1 MIFAKKIEPIFRN
14 EFVKIW
20 NFGKVS
26 QGIVKNEESNS
37 HIHFLIVTKQQ
48 TQMSSYQLGK
58 WDLTELVKNP
68 KSPAFQKQ
76 IQELER
82 QAKKFEKIK
91 SKLNPKMSS
100 KQFMNILHQVEEISE
115 NMSRIGGYASLSYSS
130 DTQSDEATSLMTKM
144 SKLGSE
150 ISNKILFFDL
160 WWKTQ
165 VDNKNA
171 KRLMKDAGELTE
183 YLSHKRL
190 FAKYALSEPE
200 ERIINTLD
208 VTGISALVKLYD
220 KITNSFEYKMKVGSK
235 IKTMTREELTNYV
248 RSTNPKI
255 RETAYKTILS
265 KYSENKGVVGE
276 IYQNIVQNWKDEG
289 IEIRGYKS
297 PISMRNIGN
306 DVDDKTI
313 DSLLS
318 ICKKNS
324 PIFQKFFIQKAK
336 MLKMKKLRRY
346 DLYAP
351 AAANIKEKNYS
362 YDKSVKLVFESLGK
376 FSSTLEEHARKVF
389 NENHIDSD
397 IRQGKR
403 DGAFCSTLTPKITPY
418 VLVNFTGKSRDVF
431 TLAHELGHAVHSQT
445 AQDRSILVQDA
456 PLPLA
461 ETASTFSELLLYD
474 NLSNKISD
482 DEKKAMLSEKIDDL
496 YATILRQSF
505 FTIFEVDAH
514 KQIGNGTT
522 IDEISNTYL
531 KNLKVQFGNSVSL
544 SDDFEIEWSCIP
556 HFYHTPFYCY
566 AYSFGNLLALSLFQ
580 RYKKEGK
587 DFVPAYINILAAG
600 GSKKPEKLLSEYGF
614 DITSPKFWQEGFDYV
629 KDQVNTLAS
638 LN

>member
-1 MIFAKKIEPIFRN
+1 MTTYHP
-14 EFVKIW
+14 
-20 NFGKVS
+20 
-26 QGIVKNEESNS
+26 GI
-37 HIHFLIVTKQQ
+37 
-48 TQMSSYQLGK
+48 
-58 WDLTELVKNP
+58 WDLTKLVKNP

-76 IQELER
+76 IKELEK
-82 QAKKFEKIK
+82 QAIKFEKIK
-91 SKLNPKMSS
+91 SKLNPKISS
-100 KQFMNILHQVEEISE
+100 ANFKNILQQVEEISE

-130 DTQSDEATSLMTKM
+130 NTQSDEATSLMSRM

-165 VDNKNA
+165 VDEKNA
-171 KRLMKDAGELTE
+171 KRLMKDAGELRE

-200 ERIINTLD
+200 EKIINTLD

-220 KITNSFEYKMKVGSK
+220 KITNSYEYKMKIGNKNKVL
-235 IKTMTREELTNYV
+235 TREELTNYV

-255 RETAYKTILS
+255 RETAYKTILG
-265 KYSENKGVVGE
+265 KYIENKGVIGE
-276 IYQNIVQNWKDEG
+276 IYQNIVRNWKDEG

-313 DSLLS
+313 ESLLAV
-318 ICKKNS
+318 CRKNS
-324 PIFQKFFIQKAK
+324 PVFQKFFQQKAK
-336 MLKMKKLRRY
+336 MLKLKKLRRY
-346 DLYAP
+346 DVYAP
-351 AAANIKEKNYS
+351 ATANIKEKNYT

-376 FSSTLEEHARKVF
+376 FSSTLEDYAKKVF
-389 NENHIDSD
+389 NENHVDSE

-403 DGAFCSTLTPKITPY
+403 DGAFCSTLSPKRTPF

-474 NLSNKISD
+474 NLSDKISNN
-482 DEKKAMLSEKIDDL
+482 EKKIMLSEKIDDL

-505 FTIFEVDAH
+505 FTIFEVNAH
-514 KQIGNGTT
+514 KQIGEGTT
-522 IDEISNTYL
+522 IDEISKLYL
-531 KNLKVQFGNSVSL
+531 QNLKEQFGNSVTL
-544 SDDFEIEWSCIP
+544 SDDFAIEWSCIP

-614 DITSPKFWQEGFDYV
+614 DIRSPKFWQEGFDYV
-629 KDQVNTLAS
+629 KEQVKALSA

>member
-1 MIFAKKIEPIFRN
+1 MTNYK
-14 EFVKIW
+14 
-20 NFGKVS
+20 
-26 QGIVKNEESNS
+26 
-37 HIHFLIVTKQQ
+37 
-48 TQMSSYQLGK
+48 LGM
-58 WDLTELVKNP
+58 WDLSELVKNP
-68 KSPAFQKQ
+68 KSLAFQKQ
-76 IQELER
+76 IKELEN
-82 QAKKFEKIK
+82 QAIKFEKIK

-100 KQFMNILHQVEEISE
+100 KKFMSIIQQIEEISK
-115 NMSRIGGYASLSYSS
+115 NMSKIGGYASLSYSS

-165 VDNKNA
+165 VDDKNA
-171 KRLMKDAGELTE
+171 KRLMKDAGEITE

-220 KITNSFEYKMKVGSK
+220 KITNAFEYKMKIGNKS
-235 IKTMTREELTNYV
+235 KTMTREELTNYV

-255 RETAYKTILS
+255 RETAYKTILT
-265 KYSENKGVVGE
+265 KYTENKGVIGE
-276 IYQNIVQNWKDEG
+276 IYQNIVLNWRDEG
-289 IEIRGYKS
+289 IEIRGYES

-313 DSLLS
+313 ETLLS
-318 ICKKNS
+318 ICRKNS
-324 PIFQKFFIQKAK
+324 PVFQKFFVQKAK
-336 MLKMKKLRRY
+336 MLKIKKLRRY

-351 AAANIKEKNYS
+351 AAANIKEKNYA

-376 FSSTLEEHARKVF
+376 FSNTLEEYARKVF
-389 NENHIDSD
+389 NESHIDSA

-431 TLAHELGHAVHSQT
+431 TLAHELGHAVHSQA
-445 AQDRSILVQDA
+445 AQNRSILVQDA

-474 NLSNKISD
+474 NLSDKISD
-482 DEKKAMLSEKIDDL
+482 NEKKIMLAEKIDDL
-496 YATILRQSF
+496 YATIMRQSF

-514 KQIGNGTT
+514 KQMGKGTT
-522 IDEISNTYL
+522 INEISKTYL
-531 KNLKVQFGNSVSL
+531 QNLKEQFGNSVSL
-544 SDDFEIEWSCIP
+544 SDDFAIEWSCIP

-587 DFVPAYINILAAG
+587 DFVPAYMSILAAG
-600 GSKKPEKLLSEYGF
+600 GSKKPEKLLAEYGF
-614 DITSPKFWQEGFDYV
+614 DIRSPKFWQEGFDYV
-629 KDQVNTLAS
+629 NEQVKALAL

>member
-1 MIFAKKIEPIFRN
+1 MTEYK
-14 EFVKIW
+14 
-20 NFGKVS
+20 
-26 QGIVKNEESNS
+26 
-37 HIHFLIVTKQQ
+37 
-48 TQMSSYQLGK
+48 LGT
-58 WDLTELVKNP
+58 WDLSELAKDP

-76 IQELER
+76 IQELEK
-82 QAKKFEKIK
+82 QAKRFEKIK
-91 SKLNPKMSS
+91 SRLDPKMSS
-100 KQFMNILHQVEEISE
+100 KKFMSILQEVEQISE
-115 NMSRIGGYASLSYSS
+115 KMSKIGGYASLSYSS

-165 VDNKNA
+165 VDDKNA
-171 KRLMKDAGELTE
+171 KRLMKDAGELKE
-183 YLSHKRL
+183 YLMHKRL

-208 VTGISALVKLYD
+208 VTGVSALVKLYD
-220 KITNSFEYKMKVGSK
+220 KITNAYEYKMKIGNK
-235 IKTMTREELTNYV
+235 TKTMTREELTNYV

-255 RETAYKTILS
+255 RETAYKTILT
-265 KYSENKGVVGE
+265 KYTQNKGVLGE
-276 IYQNIVQNWKDEG
+276 IYQNIVLNWRDEG

-313 DSLLS
+313 ESLLFA
-318 ICKKNS
+318 CRKNS
-324 PIFQKFFIQKAK
+324 PVFQRFFVQKAK

-351 AAANIKEKNYS
+351 AAANIKEKNYP
-362 YDKSVKLVFESLGK
+362 YNKSVKLVFESLGR
-376 FSSTLEEHARKVF
+376 FSQTLEEFARKIF
-389 NENHIDSD
+389 NENHIDSAV
-397 IRQGKR
+397 RQGKR

-431 TLAHELGHAVHSQT
+431 TLAHELGHAVHSQA

-474 NLSNKISD
+474 NISSKISD
-482 DEKKAMLSEKIDDL
+482 DEKKIMLSEKIDDL

-514 KQIGNGTT
+514 KQIAQGTT
-522 IDEISNTYL
+522 VDEISKTYL
-531 KNLKVQFGNSVSL
+531 QNLKEQFGNSVVL
-544 SDDFEIEWSCIP
+544 SDDFAIEWSCIP

-587 DFVPAYINILAAG
+587 DFVPSYINILAAG

-614 DITSPKFWQEGFDYV
+614 DIRSPKFWQEGFDYV
-629 KDQVNTLAS
+629 SEQVKALS
-638 LN
+638 KLN

>member
-1 MIFAKKIEPIFRN
+1 
-14 EFVKIW
+14 
-20 NFGKVS
+20 
-26 QGIVKNEESNS
+26 
-37 HIHFLIVTKQQ
+37 
-48 TQMSSYQLGK
+48 MSSYQLGK
-58 WDLTELVKNP
+58 WDLTKLVKNP

-76 IQELER
+76 IKELEN

-91 SKLNPKMSS
+91 SKLDPKMSS
-100 KQFMNILHQVEEISE
+100 KQFMNILQQVEEISE
-115 NMSRIGGYASLSYSS
+115 NMNKIGGYASLSYSS

-144 SKLGSE
+144 SKLGAE

-165 VDNKNA
+165 VDENNA

-220 KITNSFEYKMKVGSK
+220 KITNSFEYKMKVGNKSK
-235 IKTMTREELTNYV
+235 KMTREELTSYV
-248 RSTNPKI
+248 RNTSPKI

-276 IYQNIVQNWKDEG
+276 IYQNIALNWKDEG

-306 DVDDKTI
+306 DIDDKTI
-313 DSLLS
+313 ESLLAV
-318 ICKKNS
+318 CKKNS
-324 PIFQKFFIQKAK
+324 PVFQKFFVQKAK
-336 MLKMKKLRRY
+336 MLNMKKLRRY

-376 FSSTLEEHARKVF
+376 FSSTLEEYARKVF
-389 NENHIDSD
+389 NENHIDSA

-403 DGAFCSTLTPKITPY
+403 DGAFCSTLSPKITPY

-431 TLAHELGHAVHSQT
+431 TLAHELGHAVHSQA

-474 NLSNKISD
+474 NISNKISD
-482 DEKKAMLSEKIDDL
+482 NEKKIMLSEKIDDL

-514 KQIGNGTT
+514 KQIGEGTT
-522 IDEISNTYL
+522 IDEISKTYL
-531 KNLKVQFGNSVSL
+531 NNLKVQFGNSLSL
-544 SDDFEIEWSCIP
+544 SDDFAIEWSCIP

-587 DFVPAYINILAAG
+587 DFVPAYISILAAG

-614 DITSPKFWQEGFDYV
+614 DISSPKFWQEGFSYV
-629 KDQVNTLAS
+629 KEQVKALS
-638 LN
+638 LLN

>member
-1 MIFAKKIEPIFRN
+1 M
-14 EFVKIW
+14 
-20 NFGKVS
+20 
-26 QGIVKNEESNS
+26 EE
-37 HIHFLIVTKQQ
+37 
-48 TQMSSYQLGK
+48 YELGK
-58 WDLTELVKNP
+58 WDLSELAKNP
-68 KSPAFQKQ
+68 KSPQFQKQ
-76 IQELER
+76 VIELENL
-82 QAKKFEKIK
+82 AKKFEKIK
-91 SKLNPKMSS
+91 TKLDPKMSS
-100 KQFMNILHQVEEISE
+100 KKFMTILKEVEEISE
-115 NMSRIGGYASLSYSS
+115 KMSKIGGYASLSYSA

-165 VDNKNA
+165 VDEKNA
-171 KRLMKDAGELTE
+171 RRLMKDAGELME
-183 YLSHKRL
+183 YLQHKRL

-220 KITNSFEYKMKVGSK
+220 KITNAFEYKMKIGNK
-235 IKTMTREELTNYV
+235 IKVMTREEITNYV

-255 RETAYKTILS
+255 RETAYKTILT
-265 KYSENKGVVGE
+265 KYTENKGVVGE
-276 IYQNIVQNWKDEG
+276 IYQDIVLNWRDEG
-289 IEIRGYKS
+289 IDIRGYDS

-313 DSLLS
+313 ESLLS
-318 ICKKNS
+318 VCRKNS
-324 PIFQKFFIQKAK
+324 PVFQKFFVQKAK
-336 MLKMKKLRRY
+336 MLKMEKLRRY

-351 AAANIKEKNYS
+351 AAANIKEKNYP
-362 YDKSVKLVFESLGK
+362 YNKSVKLVFESLGK
-376 FSSTLEEHARKVF
+376 FSDTLEDFARKVF
-389 NENHIDSD
+389 KENHIDSS

-403 DGAFCSTLTPKITPY
+403 DGAFCSTLTPNITPY

-431 TLAHELGHAVHSQT
+431 TLAHELGHAVHSQA

-474 NLSNKISD
+474 NLSDKISD
-482 DEKKAMLSEKIDDL
+482 NEKKIMLSEKIDDL

-514 KQIGNGTT
+514 KQIADGTT
-522 IDEISNTYL
+522 IDEISKTYL
-531 KNLKVQFGNSVSL
+531 NNLKEQFGNSVKL
-544 SDDFEIEWSCIP
+544 SDDFAIEWSCIP

-587 DFVPAYINILAAG
+587 DFVPSYINILAAG
-600 GSKKPEKLLSEYGF
+600 GSKKSEKLLSEYGF
-614 DITSPKFWQEGFDYV
+614 DIRSPKFWQEGFHYV
-629 KDQVNTLAS
+629 NEQVKVLS
-638 LN
+638 KLN

>member
-1 MIFAKKIEPIFRN
+1 MTNYK
-14 EFVKIW
+14 
-20 NFGKVS
+20 
-26 QGIVKNEESNS
+26 
-37 HIHFLIVTKQQ
+37 
-48 TQMSSYQLGK
+48 LGM
-58 WDLTELVKNP
+58 WDLSELLKNP
-68 KSPAFQKQ
+68 KSLAFQKQ
-76 IQELER
+76 IKELEN
-82 QAKKFEKIK
+82 QAIKFEKIK

-100 KQFMNILHQVEEISE
+100 KKFMNIIQQIEEISK
-115 NMSRIGGYASLSYSS
+115 NMSKIGGYASLSYSS

-165 VDNKNA
+165 VDDKNA
-171 KRLMKDAGELTE
+171 KRLMKDAGEITE

-220 KITNSFEYKMKVGSK
+220 KITNAFEYKMKIGNKS
-235 IKTMTREELTNYV
+235 KTMTREEITNYV
-248 RSTNPKI
+248 RNTNPKI
-255 RETAYKTILS
+255 RETSYKTILT
-265 KYSENKGVVGE
+265 KYTENKGVVGE
-276 IYQNIVQNWKDEG
+276 IYQNIVLNWRDEG
-289 IEIRGYKS
+289 IEIRGYES

-313 DSLLS
+313 ESLLS
-318 ICKKNS
+318 ICRKNS
-324 PIFQKFFIQKAK
+324 PVFQKFFVQKAK

-351 AAANIKEKNYS
+351 AAANIKEKNYA

-376 FSSTLEEHARKVF
+376 FSNTLEEYARKVF
-389 NENHIDSD
+389 NESHIDSA

-431 TLAHELGHAVHSQT
+431 TLAHELGHAVHSQA

-474 NLSNKISD
+474 NLSDKISD
-482 DEKKAMLSEKIDDL
+482 NEKKIMLAEKIDDL
-496 YATILRQSF
+496 YATIMRQSF

-514 KQIGNGTT
+514 KQMGKGTT
-522 IDEISNTYL
+522 INEISKTYL
-531 KNLKVQFGNSVSL
+531 QNLKEQFGNSVSL
-544 SDDFEIEWSCIP
+544 SDDFAIEWSCIP

-587 DFVPAYINILAAG
+587 DFVPAYMSILAAG
-600 GSKKPEKLLSEYGF
+600 GSKKPEKLLAEYGF
-614 DITSPKFWQEGFDYV
+614 DIRSPKFWQEGFDYV
-629 KDQVNTLAS
+629 NEQVKALAL

>member
-1 MIFAKKIEPIFRN
+1 M
-14 EFVKIW
+14 
-20 NFGKVS
+20 
-26 QGIVKNEESNS
+26 
-37 HIHFLIVTKQQ
+37 FLMTEYK
-48 TQMSSYQLGK
+48 LGK
-58 WDLTELVKNP
+58 WDLSELAKDP

-76 IQELER
+76 ILELEK
-82 QAKKFEKIK
+82 QSKKFEKIK
-91 SKLNPKMSS
+91 SKLDPKMSS
-100 KQFMNILHQVEEISE
+100 EKFMNILHQVEEISE
-115 NMSRIGGYASLSYSS
+115 KMSKIGGYASLSYSS

-165 VDNKNA
+165 VDDKNA
-171 KRLMKDAGELTE
+171 KRLMKDAGEITE

-190 FAKYALSEPE
+190 FARYALSEPE

-220 KITNSFEYKMKVGSK
+220 KITNAYEYKMRIGN
-235 IKTMTREELTNYV
+235 KTKKMTREELTNYV
-248 RSTNPKI
+248 RSTNSKV
-255 RETAYKTILS
+255 RETAYKTILT
-265 KYSENKGVVGE
+265 KYTENKGVIGE
-276 IYQNIVQNWKDEG
+276 IYQNIVLNWRDEG

-313 DSLLS
+313 ESLLS
-318 ICKKNS
+318 VCRKNS
-324 PIFQKFFIQKAK
+324 PVFQKFFIQKAK
-336 MLKMKKLRRY
+336 MLKMKKLKRY

-351 AAANIKEKNYS
+351 AGANIKEKNYS
-362 YDKSVKLVFESLGK
+362 YSNSVKLVFESLGK
-376 FSSTLEEHARKVF
+376 FSGTLEEFARKVF
-389 NENHIDSD
+389 NENHIDSSV
-397 IRQGKR
+397 RQGKR

-431 TLAHELGHAVHSQT
+431 TLAHELGHAVHSQA

-474 NLSNKISD
+474 NLSDKISD
-482 DEKKAMLSEKIDDL
+482 NEKKIMLSEKIDDL

-514 KQIGNGTT
+514 EQIGKGTT
-522 IDEISNTYL
+522 VDEISKTYL
-531 KNLKVQFGNSVSL
+531 ENLKEQFGNSVNL
-544 SDDFEIEWSCIP
+544 SDDFAIEWSCIP

-580 RYKKEGK
+580 RYKKEGN
-587 DFVPAYINILAAG
+587 DFVPAYIEILAAG
-600 GSKKPEKLLSEYGF
+600 GSKKPENLLLEHGF
-614 DITSPKFWQEGFDYV
+614 DIRSTKFWQEGFDYV
-629 KDQVNTLAS
+629 SNQVKTLS
-638 LN
+638 LLN

>member
-1 MIFAKKIEPIFRN
+1 MAEYKLE
-14 EFVKIW
+14 
-20 NFGKVS
+20 
-26 QGIVKNEESNS
+26 
-37 HIHFLIVTKQQ
+37 
-48 TQMSSYQLGK
+48 K
-58 WDLTELVKNP
+58 WDLSELAKNP
-68 KSPAFQKQ
+68 KSQEFQKQ
-76 IQELER
+76 IQELEK
-82 QAKKFEKIK
+82 QSEKFEKIK
-91 SKLNPKMSS
+91 TRLDPKMSS
-100 KQFMNILHQVEEISE
+100 EKFMNILHQVEEISE
-115 NMSRIGGYASLSYSS
+115 KMSKIGGYASLSYSS
-130 DTQSDEATSLMTKM
+130 DTQSDEATSLMTRM

-165 VDNKNA
+165 VDEKNA
-171 KRLMKDAGELTE
+171 KRLMKNAGELTE

-220 KITNSFEYKMKVGSK
+220 KITNAYEYKMKIGN
-235 IKTMTREELTNYV
+235 KTRKMTREELTNYV
-248 RSTNPKI
+248 RSTNSKI
-255 RETAYKTILS
+255 RETAYKTILT
-265 KYSENKGVVGE
+265 KYTENKGVIGE
-276 IYQNIVQNWKDEG
+276 IYQNIVLNWRDEG

-313 DSLLS
+313 ESLLAV
-318 ICKKNS
+318 CRKNS
-324 PIFQKFFIQKAK
+324 PVFQKFFLQKAK

-351 AAANIKEKNYS
+351 AASNIKEKNYS
-362 YDKSVKLVFESLGK
+362 YSNSVKLVFESLGR
-376 FSSTLEEHARKVF
+376 FSETLEEFARKVF
-389 NENHIDSD
+389 NENHIDSSV
-397 IRQGKR
+397 RQGKR

-431 TLAHELGHAVHSQT
+431 TLAHELGHAVHSQA

-474 NLSNKISD
+474 NLSDKISN
-482 DEKKAMLSEKIDDL
+482 DEKKIMLSEKIDDL

-514 KQIGNGTT
+514 EQIGKGTT
-522 IDEISNTYL
+522 VDEISNTYL
-531 KNLKVQFGNSVSL
+531 KNLKEQFGNSVNL
-544 SDDFEIEWSCIP
+544 SEDFAIEWSCIP

-580 RYKKEGK
+580 RYKKEGM
-587 DFVPAYINILAAG
+587 DFVPSYIEILAAG
-600 GSKKPEKLLSEYGF
+600 GSKKPEKLLLEHGF
-614 DITSPKFWQEGFDYV
+614 DISSPKFWQEGFDYV
-629 KDQVNTLAS
+629 RDQVKTLSS

>member
-1 MIFAKKIEPIFRN
+1 MPIR
-14 EFVKIW
+14 
-20 NFGKVS
+20 
-26 QGIVKNEESNS
+26 KNVE
-37 HIHFLIVTKQQ
+37 Q
-48 TQMSSYQLGK
+48 YQLGE
-58 WDLTELVKNP
+58 WDLSELAKNP

-76 IQELER
+76 IKDLEE

-100 KQFMNILHQVEEISE
+100 KQFKTILQQVEEISHK
-115 NMSRIGGYASLSYSS
+115 MSKIGGYASLAYSS
-130 DTQSDEATSLMTKM
+130 NTQSDEATSLMTQM

-165 VDNKNA
+165 VDEKNA
-171 KRLMKDAGELTE
+171 TRLMKETGELKE
-183 YLSHKRL
+183 YLTYKRL
-190 FAKYALSEPE
+190 FAKYALSESE
-200 ERIINTLD
+200 EKIINTLD

-220 KITNSFEYKMKVGSK
+220 KITNAFEYKMKIGN
-235 IKTMTREELTNYV
+235 KTKVMTREELTNYV

-255 RETAYKTILS
+255 RETAYKTILT
-265 KYSENKGVVGE
+265 KYTENKGVIGE
-276 IYQNIVQNWKDEG
+276 IYQNIVLNWKNEG
-289 IEIRGYKS
+289 MELRGYKS

-313 DSLLS
+313 ESLLT

-324 PIFQKFFIQKAK
+324 PVFQKFFVQKAK
-336 MLKMKKLRRY
+336 MLGMKKLQRY

-351 AAANIKEKNYS
+351 AAAKIKEKNYS
-362 YDKSVKLVFESLGK
+362 YDQSVKLVFESLGK
-376 FSSTLEEHARKVF
+376 FSNTLEEFARKVF
-389 NENHIDSD
+389 NENHIDSS
-397 IRQGKR
+397 IRPGKR

-431 TLAHELGHAVHSQT
+431 TLAHELGHAVHSQA
-445 AQDRSILVQDA
+445 AQEKSILVQDA

-474 NLSNKISD
+474 NLSDKISD
-482 DEKKAMLSEKIDDL
+482 DQKKIMLAEKIDDL

-514 KQIGNGTT
+514 DLISKGTT
-522 IDEISNTYL
+522 VDEISKVYL
-531 KNLKVQFGNSVSL
+531 QNLKVQFGNSVNL
-544 SDDFEIEWSCIP
+544 SDDFGIEWSCIP

-587 DFVPAYINILAAG
+587 DFVKSYIDILAAG
-600 GSKKPEKLLSEYGF
+600 GSKKPEKLLSEHGL
-614 DITSPKFWQEGFDYV
+614 DIRSPKFWQEGFDYV
-629 KDQVNTLAS
+629 NQQVKTLSS

>member
-1 MIFAKKIEPIFRN
+1 MTNYK
-14 EFVKIW
+14 
-20 NFGKVS
+20 
-26 QGIVKNEESNS
+26 
-37 HIHFLIVTKQQ
+37 
-48 TQMSSYQLGK
+48 LGT
-58 WDLTELVKNP
+58 WDLSELVKNP

-76 IQELER
+76 IKELEN
-82 QAKKFEKIK
+82 QAVKFEKIK
-91 SKLNPKMSS
+91 SNLDPKMSS
-100 KQFMNILHQVEEISE
+100 KKFMNIIQQIEEISK
-115 NMSRIGGYASLSYSS
+115 NMSKIGGYASLSYSS

-165 VDNKNA
+165 VDDKNA
-171 KRLMKDAGELTE
+171 KRLMKDTGEITE

-220 KITNSFEYKMKVGSK
+220 KITNAFEYKMKIGNKS
-235 IKTMTREELTNYV
+235 KTMTREEITNYV

-255 RETAYKTILS
+255 RETAYKTILT
-265 KYSENKGVVGE
+265 KYTENKGVVGE
-276 IYQNIVQNWKDEG
+276 IYQNIVLNWRDEG
-289 IEIRGYKS
+289 IEIRGYES

-313 DSLLS
+313 ESLLS
-318 ICKKNS
+318 ICRKNS
-324 PIFQKFFIQKAK
+324 PVFQKFFVQKAK

-351 AAANIKEKNYS
+351 AAANIKEKNYA

-376 FSSTLEEHARKVF
+376 FSSTLEEYARKVF
-389 NENHIDSD
+389 NENHIDSA

-431 TLAHELGHAVHSQT
+431 TLAHELGHAVHSQA

-474 NLSNKISD
+474 NLSDKISD
-482 DEKKAMLSEKIDDL
+482 NEKKIMLAEKIDDL
-496 YATILRQSF
+496 YATIMRQSF

-514 KQIGNGTT
+514 KQIGKGTT
-522 IDEISNTYL
+522 INEISKTYL
-531 KNLKVQFGNSVSL
+531 QNLKEQFGNSVSL
-544 SDDFEIEWSCIP
+544 SDDFAIEWSCIP

-587 DFVPAYINILAAG
+587 DFVPAYMSILAAG
-600 GSKKPEKLLSEYGF
+600 GSKKPEKLLAEYGF
-614 DITSPKFWQEGFDYV
+614 DIRSPKFWQEGFDYV
-629 KDQVNTLAS
+629 NEQVKVLAS

>member
-1 MIFAKKIEPIFRN
+1 MTNYK
-14 EFVKIW
+14 
-20 NFGKVS
+20 
-26 QGIVKNEESNS
+26 
-37 HIHFLIVTKQQ
+37 
-48 TQMSSYQLGK
+48 LGT
-58 WDLTELVKNP
+58 WDLSELVKNP
-68 KSPAFQKQ
+68 KSLAFQKQ
-76 IQELER
+76 IKELEN
-82 QAKKFEKIK
+82 QAIKFEKIK

-100 KQFMNILHQVEEISE
+100 KKFMNIIQQIEEISK
-115 NMSRIGGYASLSYSS
+115 NMSKIGGYASLSYSS

-165 VDNKNA
+165 VDDKNA
-171 KRLMKDAGELTE
+171 KRLMKDAGEITE

-220 KITNSFEYKMKVGSK
+220 KITNAFEYKMKIGNKS
-235 IKTMTREELTNYV
+235 KTMTREELTNYV

-255 RETAYKTILS
+255 RETAYKTILT
-265 KYSENKGVVGE
+265 KYTESKGVVGE
-276 IYQNIVQNWKDEG
+276 IYQNIVLNWRDEG
-289 IEIRGYKS
+289 IEIRGYES

-313 DSLLS
+313 ESLLS
-318 ICKKNS
+318 ICRKNS
-324 PIFQKFFIQKAK
+324 PVFQKFFVQKAK

-351 AAANIKEKNYS
+351 AAANIKEKNYA

-376 FSSTLEEHARKVF
+376 FSNTLEEYARKVF
-389 NENHIDSD
+389 NENHIDSA

-431 TLAHELGHAVHSQT
+431 TLAHELGHAVHSQA

-474 NLSNKISD
+474 NLSDKISD
-482 DEKKAMLSEKIDDL
+482 NEKKIMLAEKIDDL
-496 YATILRQSF
+496 YATIMRQSF

-514 KQIGNGTT
+514 KQIGEGTT
-522 IDEISNTYL
+522 INEISKTYL
-531 KNLKVQFGNSVSL
+531 QNLKEQFGNSVSL
-544 SDDFEIEWSCIP
+544 SDDFAIEWSCIP

-587 DFVPAYINILAAG
+587 DFVPAYMSILAAG
-600 GSKKPEKLLSEYGF
+600 GSKKPEKLLAEYGF
-614 DITSPKFWQEGFDYV
+614 DIRSPKFWQEGFDYV
-629 KDQVNTLAS
+629 NEQVKALAS

>member
-1 MIFAKKIEPIFRN
+1 MSPFFETNFRN
-14 EFVKIW
+14 YA
-20 NFGKVS
+20 
-26 QGIVKNEESNS
+26 GIQAPF
-37 HIHFLIVTKQQ
+37 HFLVVTEQQ
-48 TQMSSYQLGK
+48 TQMSSYQSGK
-58 WDLTELVKNP
+58 WDLSELVKNP

-76 IQELER
+76 IQEIED

-100 KQFMNILHQVEEISE
+100 KQFMDILHQVERISE
-115 NMSRIGGYASLSYSS
+115 NMSRVGGYASLSYSS
-130 DTQSDEATSLMTKM
+130 DTQSDEATSLVTRM

-160 WWKTQ
+160 WWKIQ
-165 VDNKNA
+165 VDEKNA
-171 KRLMKDAGELTE
+171 KRLMKDAGEITE

-208 VTGISALVKLYD
+208 VTGISALVKIYD
-220 KITNSFEYKMKVGSK
+220 KITNSFEYEMKVGN
-235 IKTMTREELTNYV
+235 KTKVMTREEITNYI
-248 RSTNPKI
+248 RSTNPKV

-265 KYSENKGVVGE
+265 KYSKNKGVVGE

-289 IEIRGYKS
+289 IDLRGYKS

-306 DVDDKTI
+306 DVDDESI
-313 DSLLS
+313 ESLLTV
-318 ICKKNS
+318 CKKNS
-324 PIFQKFFIQKAK
+324 PVFQKFFVQKAK

-362 YDKSVKLVFESLGK
+362 YDKSVKLVFESLGR
-376 FSSTLEEHARKVF
+376 FSSTLEEYARKVF
-389 NENHIDSD
+389 DEKHIDSA
-397 IRQGKR
+397 IRKGKR
-403 DGAFCSTLTPKITPY
+403 DGAFCSTLAPKITPF

-431 TLAHELGHAVHSQT
+431 TLAHELGHAVHSQA
-445 AQDRSILVQDA
+445 AQGRSILVQDA

-474 NLSNKISD
+474 NLANKISD

-522 IDEISNTYL
+522 IDEISKTYMQ
-531 KNLKVQFGNSVSL
+531 NLKVQFGNSVSI
-544 SDDFEIEWSCIP
+544 SDDFAVEWSCIP

-566 AYSFGNLLALSLFQ
+566 AYSFGNLLALSLFH
-580 RYKKEGK
+580 RYKKEGN
-587 DFVPAYINILAAG
+587 DFVPAYMSILEAG
-600 GSKKPEKLLSEYGF
+600 GSKKPEKLLSEHGF
-614 DITSPKFWQEGFDYV
+614 DIRSPKFWQEGFDYIKEQV
-629 KDQVNTLAS
+629 KILSS

>member
-1 MIFAKKIEPIFRN
+1 M
-14 EFVKIW
+14 
-20 NFGKVS
+20 S
-26 QGIVKNEESNS
+26 Q
-37 HIHFLIVTKQQ
+37 
-48 TQMSSYQLGK
+48 YQLGT
-58 WDLTELVKNP
+58 WDLSELAKNP

-76 IQELER
+76 VKELEN
-82 QAKKFEKIK
+82 QAKKFENIK
-91 SKLNPKMSS
+91 SKLDPKMSS
-100 KQFMNILHQVEEISE
+100 KKFMEILNQVEKISE
-115 NMSRIGGYASLSYSS
+115 NMSKIGGYASLSYSS
-130 DTQSDEATSLMTKM
+130 DTQSDEATSLMTRM
-144 SKLGSE
+144 SKLGSD

-165 VDNKNA
+165 VDEKNA
-171 KRLMKDAGELTE
+171 KRLIKDAGELSE
-183 YLSHKRL
+183 YLEHKRL
-190 FAKYALSEPE
+190 IAKYSLSEPE

-220 KITNSFEYKMKVGSK
+220 KITNAFEYQMKIGN
-235 IKTMTREELTNYV
+235 KTKKMTREELTNYV
-248 RSTNPKI
+248 RHTNPKI
-255 RETAYKTILS
+255 RETAYKTILG
-265 KYSENKGVVGE
+265 KYNQNKGVVGE
-276 IYQNIVQNWKDEG
+276 IYQNIALNWKDEG
-289 IEIRGYKS
+289 IDIRGYKS

-313 DSLLS
+313 ESLLLV
-318 ICKKNS
+318 CKKNA
-324 PIFQKFFIQKAK
+324 PVFQKFFIQKAK

-346 DLYAP
+346 DIYAP

-362 YDKSVKLVFESLGK
+362 YNKSVNLVFESLGR
-376 FSSTLEEHARKVF
+376 FSSTLEDFARKVF
-389 NENHIDSD
+389 NENHIDSSV
-397 IRQGKR
+397 RQGKR

-431 TLAHELGHAVHSQT
+431 TLAHELGHAVHSQA

-474 NLSNKISD
+474 NISDKISD
-482 DEKKAMLSEKIDDL
+482 DEKKIMLSEKIDDL

-505 FTIFEVDAH
+505 FTIFEIDAH

-522 IDEISNTYL
+522 IDEISKTYL
-531 KNLKVQFGNSVSL
+531 QNLKEQFGKSVDVT
-544 SDDFEIEWSCIP
+544 DDFAIEWSCIP

-587 DFVPAYINILAAG
+587 DFVPAYIEILAAG
-600 GSKKPEKLLSEYGF
+600 GSKKPEKLLQEHGL
-614 DITSPKFWQEGFDYV
+614 DIGSTKFWQEGFDYV
-629 KDQVNTLAS
+629 NEQVKALSS

>member
-1 MIFAKKIEPIFRN
+1 MLIT
-14 EFVKIW
+14 
-20 NFGKVS
+20 
-26 QGIVKNEESNS
+26 KNME
-37 HIHFLIVTKQQ
+37 Q
-48 TQMSSYQLGK
+48 YQLGE
-58 WDLTELVKNP
+58 WDLSELAKNP

-76 IQELER
+76 IKDLED

-100 KQFMNILHQVEEISE
+100 KQFKTILQQVEEISHK
-115 NMSRIGGYASLSYSS
+115 MSKIGGYASLAYSS
-130 DTQSDEATSLMTKM
+130 NTQSDEATSLMTQM

-165 VDNKNA
+165 VDEKNA
-171 KRLMKDAGELTE
+171 TRLMKETGELKE
-183 YLSHKRL
+183 YLTYKRL
-190 FAKYALSEPE
+190 FAKYALSESE
-200 ERIINTLD
+200 EKIINTLD

-220 KITNSFEYKMKVGSK
+220 KITNAFEYKMKIGN
-235 IKTMTREELTNYV
+235 KTKVMTREELTNYV

-255 RETAYKTILS
+255 RETAYKTILT
-265 KYSENKGVVGE
+265 KYTENKGVIGE
-276 IYQNIVQNWKDEG
+276 IYQNIVLNWKNEG
-289 IEIRGYKS
+289 MELRGYKS

-313 DSLLS
+313 ESLLS

-324 PIFQKFFIQKAK
+324 PVFQKFFVQKAK
-336 MLKMKKLRRY
+336 MLGMKKLQRY

-351 AAANIKEKNYS
+351 AAAKIKEKNYS
-362 YDKSVKLVFESLGK
+362 YDQSVKLVFESLGK
-376 FSSTLEEHARKVF
+376 FSNTLEEFARKVF
-389 NENHIDSD
+389 NENHIDSS
-397 IRQGKR
+397 IRPGKR

-431 TLAHELGHAVHSQT
+431 TLAHELGHAVHSQA
-445 AQDRSILVQDA
+445 AQDKSILVQDA

-474 NLSNKISD
+474 NLSDKISD
-482 DEKKAMLSEKIDDL
+482 DQKKIMLAEKIDDL

-514 KQIGNGTT
+514 DLISKGTT
-522 IDEISNTYL
+522 IDEISKVYL
-531 KNLKVQFGNSVSL
+531 QNLKVQFGNSVNL
-544 SDDFEIEWSCIP
+544 SDDFGIEWSCIP

-587 DFVPAYINILAAG
+587 DFVKSYIDILAAG
-600 GSKKPEKLLSEYGF
+600 GSKKPEKLLSEHGL
-614 DITSPKFWQEGFDYV
+614 DIRSPKFWQEGFDYV
-629 KDQVNTLAS
+629 NQQVKTLSS

>member
-1 MIFAKKIEPIFRN
+1 MTNYK
-14 EFVKIW
+14 
-20 NFGKVS
+20 
-26 QGIVKNEESNS
+26 
-37 HIHFLIVTKQQ
+37 
-48 TQMSSYQLGK
+48 LGA
-58 WDLTELVKNP
+58 WDLSELVKNP

-76 IQELER
+76 IKELES
-82 QAKKFEKIK
+82 QAVKFEKIK
-91 SKLNPKMSS
+91 SNLDPKMSS
-100 KQFMNILHQVEEISE
+100 KKFMNIIQQIEEISK
-115 NMSRIGGYASLSYSS
+115 NMSKIGGYASLSYSS

-165 VDNKNA
+165 VDDKNA
-171 KRLMKDAGELTE
+171 KRLMKDAGEITE

-220 KITNSFEYKMKVGSK
+220 KITNAFEYKMKIGNKS
-235 IKTMTREELTNYV
+235 KTMTREEITNYV
-248 RSTNPKI
+248 RNTNPKI
-255 RETAYKTILS
+255 RETAYKTILT
-265 KYSENKGVVGE
+265 KYTENKGVVGE
-276 IYQNIVQNWKDEG
+276 IYQNIVLNWRDEG
-289 IEIRGYKS
+289 IEIRGYES

-313 DSLLS
+313 ESLLS
-318 ICKKNS
+318 ICRKNS
-324 PIFQKFFIQKAK
+324 PVFQKFFVQKAK
-336 MLKMKKLRRY
+336 MLKIKKLRRY

-376 FSSTLEEHARKVF
+376 FSNTLEAYARKVF
-389 NENHIDSD
+389 NENHIDSA

-431 TLAHELGHAVHSQT
+431 TLAHELGHAVHSQA
-445 AQDRSILVQDA
+445 AQNRSILVQDA

-474 NLSNKISD
+474 NLSDKISD
-482 DEKKAMLSEKIDDL
+482 NEKKIMLAEKIDDL
-496 YATILRQSF
+496 YATIMRQSF

-514 KQIGNGTT
+514 KQIGEGTT
-522 IDEISNTYL
+522 IDGISKTYL
-531 KNLKVQFGNSVSL
+531 QNLKEQFGNSVSL
-544 SDDFEIEWSCIP
+544 SDDFAIEWSCIP

-587 DFVPAYINILAAG
+587 DFVPAYMSILAAG
-600 GSKKPEKLLSEYGF
+600 GSKKPEKLLAEYGF
-614 DITSPKFWQEGFDYV
+614 DIRSPKFWQEGFDYV
-629 KDQVNTLAS
+629 NEQVKVLAS

>member
-1 MIFAKKIEPIFRN
+1 MTTYHP
-14 EFVKIW
+14 
-20 NFGKVS
+20 
-26 QGIVKNEESNS
+26 GI
-37 HIHFLIVTKQQ
+37 
-48 TQMSSYQLGK
+48 
-58 WDLTELVKNP
+58 WDLTKLVKNP

-76 IQELER
+76 IKELEK
-82 QAKKFEKIK
+82 QAIKFEKIK
-91 SKLNPKMSS
+91 SKLNPKISS
-100 KQFMNILHQVEEISE
+100 ANFKNILQQVEEISE

-130 DTQSDEATSLMTKM
+130 NTQSDEATSLMSRM

-165 VDNKNA
+165 VDEKNA
-171 KRLMKDAGELTE
+171 KRLMKDAGELRE

-200 ERIINTLD
+200 EKIINTLD

-220 KITNSFEYKMKVGSK
+220 KITNSYEYKMKIGNKNKVL
-235 IKTMTREELTNYV
+235 TREELTNYV

-255 RETAYKTILS
+255 RETAYKTILG
-265 KYSENKGVVGE
+265 KYIENKGVIGE
-276 IYQNIVQNWKDEG
+276 IYQNIVRNWKDEG

-313 DSLLS
+313 ESLLAV
-318 ICKKNS
+318 CRKNS
-324 PIFQKFFIQKAK
+324 PIFQKFFQQKAK
-336 MLKMKKLRRY
+336 MLKLKKLRRY
-346 DLYAP
+346 DVYAP
-351 AAANIKEKNYS
+351 ATSNIKEKNYT

-376 FSSTLEEHARKVF
+376 FSSTLEDYAKKVF
-389 NENHIDSD
+389 NENHVDSE

-403 DGAFCSTLTPKITPY
+403 DGAFCSTLSPKRTPF

-431 TLAHELGHAVHSQT
+431 TLAHELGHAVHSQA

-474 NLSNKISD
+474 NLSDKISNN
-482 DEKKAMLSEKIDDL
+482 EKKIMLSEKIDDL

-522 IDEISNTYL
+522 IDEISKLYL
-531 KNLKVQFGNSVSL
+531 QNLKEQFGNSVTL
-544 SDDFEIEWSCIP
+544 SDDFAIEWSCIP

-614 DITSPKFWQEGFDYV
+614 DIRSPKFWQEGFDYV
-629 KDQVNTLAS
+629 KEQVKALSA